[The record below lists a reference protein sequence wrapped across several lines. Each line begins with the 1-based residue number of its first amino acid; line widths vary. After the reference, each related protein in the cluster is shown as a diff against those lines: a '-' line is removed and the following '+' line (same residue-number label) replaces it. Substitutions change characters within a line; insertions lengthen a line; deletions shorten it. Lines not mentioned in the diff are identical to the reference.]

1 MTVSANGHETRD
13 RQDVQAFTPDKVR
26 NAEFSRAPLTRRGYH
41 EDEVRIYL
49 HRVADV
55 VAASDAEKSRL
66 RGEIQRMRD
75 YFREHGVGA
84 EPSSGLASQQQ
95 QATHVEAINV
105 MSRAQQSADTQV
117 AQAEEYAR
125 RIVSEARGQYE
136 QILQQAQREATEAAE
151 RARLSQQAAGHSD
164 AGEREQL
171 ERHLAYLRTFAE
183 VTQVQL
189 KSVLEGLSREVDKL
203 ETMPSSAR
211 MRR

>member
-1 MTVSANGHETRD
+1 MTVSANGQETRD
-13 RQDVQAFTPDKVR
+13 RQDVQAYTPDKVR

-49 HRVADV
+49 HRVAEV

-66 RGEIQRMRD
+66 RGEIQRLRD

-84 EPSSGLASQQQ
+84 ESSSAPAQQQ
-95 QATHVEAINV
+95 QEAHVEAINV

-125 RIVSEARGQYE
+125 RIVSEARGQHE

-203 ETMPSSAR
+203 ETMPSSA
-211 MRR
+211 MIRR

>member
-1 MTVSANGHETRD
+1 MTVSANGQETRD
-13 RQDVQAFTPDKVR
+13 RQDVQAYTPDKVR

-49 HRVADV
+49 HRVAEV

-66 RGEIQRMRD
+66 RGEIQRLRD

-84 EPSSGLASQQQ
+84 ESSSVPAQQQ
-95 QATHVEAINV
+95 QEAHVEAINV

-125 RIVSEARGQYE
+125 RIVSEARGQHE

-151 RARLSQQAAGHSD
+151 KARLSQQAAGHTD

-203 ETMPSSAR
+203 ETMPSSA
-211 MRR
+211 MIRR